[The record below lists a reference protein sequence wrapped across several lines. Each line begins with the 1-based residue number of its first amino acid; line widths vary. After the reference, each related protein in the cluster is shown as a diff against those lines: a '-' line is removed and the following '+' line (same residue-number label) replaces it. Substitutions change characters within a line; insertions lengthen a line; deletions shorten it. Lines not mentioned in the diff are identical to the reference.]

1 MIIGILTFFII
12 VAVIGAILYGQR
24 LIKTEKTDAVF
35 GNPEKAKGGA
45 HWVIVGTSFLILSW
59 LYYSWDI
66 AKAFY
71 PKSANELCQVAKV
84 NESLLSLKYLFP
96 IEERS
101 HKSTALIKR
110 ENINIQKKI
119 VVIQNSQGLKNQD
132 KELFI
137 SLLNKTQLTI
147 PLLTDEKYLETK
159 TKTIINELT
168 NRIKQLT
175 VDFPKDS
182 YPPAL
187 SEEEENK
194 RIEALKKQLGWGATG
209 MEVPPL
215 PETKRGLKFHTA
227 AEELN
232 SISDEF
238 FAMRNHNSEYSRQ
251 LKEINDEIKE
261 YKNGLDDSQ
270 ELETK
275 YIKEIHKLGRRIE
288 YESIFPPKALDE
300 LEKSIRDFDVV
311 QKKEQ
316 GNLRIKDILLFP
328 AGTIVASGPT
338 CAEDGPGRWLPKP
351 SDTFRI
357 FGDLLKPSVGFKMIP
372 MIWYEMMGVNR
383 IVGFIL
389 PDWIADILPGKYP
402 VHTSDG
408 KVEPNFKSKVLDVV
422 TGEFEAFKIPIPTG
436 HIWDSFLRV
445 FLGLSLG
452 IIFGVPLG
460 IFMGLNRFAKG
471 FFDPLVEL
479 YRPVPPLAWAP
490 LVITVFG
497 IDNVGKIFL
506 LFMVAFSIMII
517 SARAGASGTQ
527 LSKIHAAHSLGASR
541 WQILRNVI
549 LPNSLPEILTG
560 IRVAVGMCWGTLVA
574 AEFLAGTT
582 GIGFV
587 ENVARKYMQYEV
599 IWITIFVM
607 GMLGLLFD
615 LTIRKIIDK
624 TIPWRG
630 KG

>member
-1 MIIGILTFFII
+1 MITGFVTFFTI
-12 VAVIGAILYGQR
+12 VAVIGSILYGRR
-24 LIKTEKTDAVF
+24 LIKTEKTDTVF
-35 GNPEKAKGGA
+35 GNPERTKGGM
-45 HWVIVGTSFLILSW
+45 HWVVVGTSFLILSW

-66 AKAFY
+66 AKSFY

-110 ENINIQKKI
+110 ENINISNKI
-119 VVIQNSQGLKNQD
+119 IEIQNSPSLKNQD
-132 KELFI
+132 KEKFVN
-137 SLLNKTQLTI
+137 LLNKTRQTI
-147 PLLTDEKYLETK
+147 PLLTNEKYLETK
-159 TKTIINELT
+159 TKTTINELT

-175 VDFPKDS
+175 EDFPKDS
-182 YPPAL
+182 YPPPL

-194 RIEALKKQLGWGATG
+194 RIEATKKQLGWGATG

-215 PETKRGLKFHTA
+215 PESKKGLKFHTA

-316 GNLRIKDILLFP
+316 GAIRIKDILLFP

-357 FGDLLKPSVGFKMIP
+357 FADLLKPSVGFKMIP
-372 MIWYEMMGVNR
+372 MIWYEMMGVNK

-389 PDWIADILPGKYP
+389 PDWIADIIPGKYP
-402 VHTSDG
+402 VHSQDG
-408 KVEPNFKSKVLDVV
+408 KVEPNFKSKVLDIV
-422 TGEFEAFKIPIPTG
+422 TGEFKAFKIPVPTG
-436 HIWDSFLRV
+436 HIWDSF
-445 FLGLSLG
+445 
-452 IIFGVPLG
+452 
-460 IFMGLNRFAKG
+460 
-471 FFDPLVEL
+471 
-479 YRPVPPLAWAP
+479 
-490 LVITVFG
+490 
-497 IDNVGKIFL
+497 
-506 LFMVAFSIMII
+506 
-517 SARAGASGTQ
+517 
-527 LSKIHAAHSLGASR
+527 
-541 WQILRNVI
+541 
-549 LPNSLPEILTG
+549 
-560 IRVAVGMCWGTLVA
+560 
-574 AEFLAGTT
+574 
-582 GIGFV
+582 
-587 ENVARKYMQYEV
+587 
-599 IWITIFVM
+599 
-607 GMLGLLFD
+607 
-615 LTIRKIIDK
+615 
-624 TIPWRG
+624 
-630 KG
+630 

>member
-1 MIIGILTFFII
+1 MITGTITIVII
-12 VAVIGAILYGQR
+12 FAVIGSILYGQR
-24 LIKTEKTDAVF
+24 LIKTEKSDAVF
-35 GNPEKAKGGA
+35 GNPERAKGGI
-45 HWVIVGTSFLILSW
+45 HWVVVGTCFLLFTW

-110 ENINIQKKI
+110 ENINISDKI
-119 VVIQNSQGLKNQD
+119 IEIQNSSDLKNQD
-132 KELFI
+132 KVIFVN
-137 SLLNKTQLTI
+137 LLNKTRQTI
-147 PLLTDEKYLETK
+147 PLLTNKNYLETE
-159 TKTIINELT
+159 TKNTINELT
-168 NRIKQLT
+168 NRINELK
-175 VDFPKDS
+175 DNFSKDS
-182 YPPAL
+182 YPPRL
-187 SEEEENK
+187 SDEEENK
-194 RIEALKKQLGWGATG
+194 RIEAVKKQLGWGATG

-215 PETKRGLKFHTA
+215 PESKVGLKFHTA
-227 AEELN
+227 AQELN
-232 SISDEF
+232 LISDEF
-238 FAMRNHNSEYSRQ
+238 FAMRNHHSEYLRL
-251 LKEINDEIKE
+251 LKEIRDQIKE
-261 YKNGLDDSQ
+261 YKNALNDDQ
-270 ELETK
+270 DLEMR
-275 YIKEIHKLGRRIE
+275 YIKEIKKLGQRIE
-288 YESIFPPKALDE
+288 YESIFPPNALDE
-300 LEKSIRDFDVV
+300 MENAIRAFDRV

-316 GNLRIKDILLFP
+316 GSIRIIDMLLFP

-357 FGDLLKPSVGFKMIP
+357 FGDLLKPSVGFKMVP
-372 MIWYEMMGVNR
+372 LLWYEMMGVNR

-408 KVEPNFKSKVLDVV
+408 NVEPNFKSKVLDFV
-422 TGEFEAFKIPIPTG
+422 TGEFEAFKIPVPMG

-445 FLGLSLG
+445 FMGLMLGV
-452 IIFGVPLG
+452 IFGVPLG

-497 IDNVGKIFL
+497 IDNLGKVFL
-506 LFMVAFSIMII
+506 LFMVSFSIMII

-541 WQILRNVI
+541 WQILGHVI

-560 IRVAVGMCWGTLVA
+560 LRVAVGMCWGTLVA

-615 LTIRKIIDK
+615 ITLRQIIDK
-624 TIPWRG
+624 TTPWRG

>member
-1 MIIGILTFFII
+1 MITGFITFFII
-12 VAVIGAILYGQR
+12 FAVIGSILYGRR

-35 GNPEKAKGGA
+35 GNPERAKGGV
-45 HWVIVGTSFLILSW
+45 HWVIVGTSFLLFSW

-66 AKAFY
+66 AKSFY

-96 IEERS
+96 IVERQ
-101 HKSTALIKR
+101 HKSTAIIKR
-110 ENINIQKKI
+110 ENINIEKKI
-119 VVIQNSQGLKNQD
+119 SLIQNDTNLKDQD
-132 KELFI
+132 KKIFTNILRNTK
-137 SLLNKTQLTI
+137 LMI
-147 PLLTDEKYLETK
+147 PSLTDERYLEDDTK
-159 TKTIINELT
+159 NIVNELT
-168 NRIKQLT
+168 SRINVLMAE
-175 VDFPKDS
+175 FPTDS
-182 YPPAL
+182 YPNL
-187 SEEEENK
+187 SVEEKNEIDKGLE
-194 RIEALKKQLGWGATG
+194 KQLGWGATG

-215 PETKRGLKFHTA
+215 PESKRGLKFHA
-227 AEELN
+227 AAAELN

-238 FAMRNHNSEYSRQ
+238 FEMRNHNPEYLRQSEA
-251 LKEINDEIKE
+251 IFAEIKE
-261 YKNGLDDSQ
+261 YMDGLDDGR
-270 ELETK
+270 ELD
-275 YIKEIHKLGRRIE
+275 YIKDIKKLVRRIE
-288 YESIFPPKALDE
+288 YASIFPPKTLDE
-300 LEKSIRDFDVV
+300 LEKSIRAFDEV
-311 QKKEQ
+311 QKNEQ
-316 GNLRIKDILLFP
+316 GNLRIIDIVLFP
-328 AGTIVASGPT
+328 AGTIVASGPQ
-338 CAEDGPGRWLPKP
+338 CSEAGPGRWLPKP

-357 FGDLLKPSVGFKMIP
+357 FGELLKPSVGFKMIP
-372 MIWYEMMGVNR
+372 MLWYEMMGVNR

-389 PDWIADILPGKYP
+389 PDWIADIMPGKYP
-402 VHTSDG
+402 VHNQDG
-408 KVEPNFKSKVLDVV
+408 TVDPNFKSKVLDIV
-422 TGEFEAFKIPIPTG
+422 TGEFEAFKIPVPAG

-452 IIFGVPLG
+452 IILGVPLG
-460 IFMGLNRFAKG
+460 LFMGLNRFAKG
-471 FFDPLVEL
+471 FFDPMVEL

-497 IDNVGKIFL
+497 IDNVGKVFL
-506 LFMVAFSIMII
+506 LFMVSLSIMII

-541 WQILRNVI
+541 WQILRYVI
-549 LPNSLPEILTG
+549 FPNSLPEILTG

-574 AEFLAGTT
+574 AEFLAGTS

-615 LTIRKIIDK
+615 VTIRKIIDK